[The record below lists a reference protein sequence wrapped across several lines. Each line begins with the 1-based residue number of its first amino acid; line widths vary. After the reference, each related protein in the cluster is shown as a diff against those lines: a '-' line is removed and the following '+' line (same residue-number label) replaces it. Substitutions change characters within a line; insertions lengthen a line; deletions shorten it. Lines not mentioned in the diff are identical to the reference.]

1 MNIVNKLTLRH
12 LKENKGRT
20 LVTTFGIIVSVAMI
34 TAIFVAMASF
44 LQLFADVS
52 VVSDGNYAAELYD
65 VKLSSLDELYKDERI
80 ETVGLCDE
88 NYKQFKIDNGKS
100 DRLATGSIG
109 ACDDGY
115 FKMFIQA
122 DYDGTL
128 PKTSDEIAVQSDF
141 IEKNE
146 LDWQVGDIVSI
157 PCGIRTMRDKDG
169 EFDVTGA
176 YSKGEKFVRQEV
188 KQYRITA
195 ILHQNN
201 PTSEFALLTYSDDL
215 KANPTVAFQLKTLN
229 SKSLDVVNDIIDK
242 ANPGASTVKYELLYS
257 KLSFSSDSFVA
268 DILPLVV
275 ILLII
280 IMVASVVLIYNAF
293 AMSLSEKVKYL
304 GMLSSV
310 GATKRQKRFSIYYEG
325 FILALFGIP
334 LGIGAGVA
342 GIGITLKA
350 LGKKII
356 ATSMINGVTEQNFSM
371 KVVFPIWAVLIVL
384 GLSNITILISCSI
397 PAKKAS
403 KISTISAIRQSD
415 EIKVKAKTL
424 KCPKYI
430 KAIFGYEGELAY
442 KNLKRNGRKARVITV
457 SIALSI
463 VLFLSC
469 NYFCALFANETVA
482 QDSMPY
488 QIGVHLDETNRESAI
503 KEFENIDGIDDMY
516 SVTNLYYFVQKSKN
530 YKNNFEMFTDNKNLT
545 NAYSRE
551 FSNRFAVL
559 INMLDDDM
567 FNELCAKNGID
578 SKAYYNS
585 NNKCKLLLMNNVSH
599 TANGKKV
606 FTDNI
611 LGSSFKEAYYP
622 EDNLQFEITDFV
634 KYSNTKPCNLNNIGV
649 ISLYMPYSQFVKVC
663 KNINANDNQLSK
675 YILGIETT
683 DHQKVTEKLNT
694 ISDDGKYS
702 NFSVVD
708 FSEQMQ
714 AFNTIALVIQVFV
727 YGFVALISLITIFN
741 IINTISSGI
750 ASRKK
755 EFAMMKSVGIT
766 PKGFNKMIMLES
778 AFYGIKAVIFGLPI
792 SALISFGMHKA
803 LNNSTATFSI
813 DYLLYLIVALVVF
826 AIIGMTMIYSVKKVQ
841 QNNII
846 ETLKDDIN

>member
-34 TAIFVAMASF
+34 TAVFVAMASF

-52 VVSDGNYAAELYD
+52 VVSDGNYAAQLSD
-65 VKLSSLDELYKDERI
+65 VKLSSLSELYKDERI

-169 EFDVTGA
+169 EFDVKGA
-176 YSKGEKFVRQEV
+176 YSKGEKFVRQED

-201 PTSEFALLTYSDDL
+201 PTSDFALLTYSDDL

-229 SKSLDVVNDIIDK
+229 NKSLDVVNSIIDK
-242 ANPGASTVKYELLYS
+242 ANPGTSTVNNELLYS
-257 KLSFSSDSFVA
+257 ELSFSSDSFVA
-268 DILPLVV
+268 KIFPLVA

-280 IMVASVVLIYNAF
+280 IMVASVFLIYNAF

-310 GATKRQKRFSIYYEG
+310 GATKRQKRLSIYYEG

-356 ATSMINGVTEQNFSM
+356 ASSMINGITEQNVSM

-384 GLSNITILISCSI
+384 GLSIITIFISCSI

-488 QIGVHLDETNRESAI
+488 QIGVYLDETNRESAI
-503 KEFENIDGIDDMY
+503 KEFENVDGIDDMY
-516 SVTNLYYFVQKSKN
+516 CVTNLYYFVQKSKN

-599 TANGKKV
+599 SANGKKV

-634 KYSNTKPCNLNNIGV
+634 KYNNTKPCNLNGIGV

-663 KNINANDNQLSK
+663 KNINANDNQLSN

-683 DHQKVTEKLNT
+683 DHQKVTEKLNA
-694 ISDDGKYS
+694 ISDEGKYS

-813 DYLLYLIVALVVF
+813 DYVMYLIVALVVF

>member
-34 TAIFVAMASF
+34 TAVFVAMASF

-52 VVSDGNYAAELYD
+52 VVSVGNYAAQLSD

-169 EFDVTGA
+169 EFDVKGA

-201 PTSEFALLTYSDDL
+201 PTSEFAFLTYSDDL

-356 ATSMINGVTEQNFSM
+356 ATSMINGVTEQNVSM

-384 GLSNITILISCSI
+384 GLSIITILISCSI

-663 KNINANDNQLSK
+663 KNINANDNQLSN

-803 LNNSTATFSI
+803 LNNSTPTFSI

>member
-34 TAIFVAMASF
+34 TAVFVAMASF

-65 VKLSSLDELYKDERI
+65 VKLSSLDELYKDKRI

-141 IEKNE
+141 IEMNE
-146 LDWQVGDIVSI
+146 LDWQIGDIVSI

-195 ILHQNN
+195 ILHENN
-201 PTSEFALLTYSDDL
+201 PTSKFAFLTYSDDL

-229 SKSLDVVNDIIDK
+229 SKSLDVVNSIIDK
-242 ANPGASTVKYELLYS
+242 ANPGASTVNNELLYS
-257 KLSFSSDSFVA
+257 KLSYSSDSFVA
-268 DILPLVV
+268 MILPLVV
-275 ILLII
+275 ILLAI

-310 GATKRQKRFSIYYEG
+310 GATKRQKRLSIYYEG

-356 ATSMINGVTEQNFSM
+356 ASAMLNGITEQNVSM
-371 KVVFPIWAVLIVL
+371 KVVFPIWAVLVVL
-384 GLSNITILISCSI
+384 GLSIITILASCSI

-469 NYFCALFANETVA
+469 NYFCDIFANETVG

-488 QIGVHLDETNRESAI
+488 QIGVYLDDTNRESAI
-503 KEFENIDGIDDMY
+503 KEFENVDGIDDMY
-516 SVTNLYYFVQKSKN
+516 SATNVYYSVQKSSS
-530 YKNNFEMFTDNKNLT
+530 YRNNFKMFTDNKNLT

-551 FSNRFAVL
+551 FSKSFAVQ

-634 KYSNTKPCNLNNIGV
+634 KYSNTKPCNLNKIGV
-649 ISLYMPYSQFVKVC
+649 ISLYMPYSQLVKVC
-663 KNINANDNQLSK
+663 KNINANDNQLSN

-714 AFNTIALVIQVFV
+714 AFNAIALVIQVFV
-727 YGFVALISLITIFN
+727 YGFVALISLITVFN

-803 LNNSTATFSI
+803 LNNSTTTFSI
-813 DYLLYLIVALVVF
+813 DYVLYLIVALVVF

-846 ETLKDDIN
+846 ETLKEDIN

>member
-34 TAIFVAMASF
+34 TAVFVAMSSF

-52 VVSDGNYAAELYD
+52 VVSDGNYCAKLYD
-65 VKLSSLDELYKDERI
+65 VKPSSLSELYKDERI
-80 ETVGLCDE
+80 ETVGLCNE

-109 ACDDGY
+109 ACDNGY

-169 EFDVTGA
+169 EYDVTGA
-176 YSKGEKFVRQEV
+176 YKKGEKFEKQDV
-188 KQYRITA
+188 KQYKITA

-201 PTSEFALLTYSDDL
+201 PTSEFSILTYSDAL
-215 KANPTVAFQLKTLN
+215 EANPTVAFQLKTLN
-229 SKSLDVVNDIIDK
+229 SKSLDVANSIIDK
-242 ANPGASTVKYELLYS
+242 TSPGASTVNRELLYS
-257 KLSFSSDSFVA
+257 KFSFSNDSFVA
-268 DILPLVV
+268 MILPLVA
-275 ILLII
+275 ILLVI

-310 GATKRQKRFSIYYEG
+310 GATKRQKRLSIYYEG
-325 FILALFGIP
+325 FVLALFGIP
-334 LGIGAGVA
+334 IGIGAGVA

-350 LGKKII
+350 LGKKIVSS
-356 ATSMINGVTEQNFSM
+356 SMINGVTEQNVSM

-384 GLSNITILISCSI
+384 GLSIITILISCSI

-469 NYFCALFANETVA
+469 NYFCSVFSNETKI
-482 QDSMPY
+482 QGLMPY
-488 QIGVHLDETNRESAI
+488 QIGVYLDDANRESAI
-503 KEFENIDGIDDMY
+503 NEIENIDGVDDMY
-516 SVTNLYYFVQKSKN
+516 CATNLYYSISKN
-530 YKNNFEMFTDNKNLT
+530 NNNKNYFKMFTDDNNLT
-545 NAYSRE
+545 NAYKND
-551 FSNRFAVL
+551 FSKSFAVQV
-559 INMLDDDM
+559 NFLDDDM
-567 FNELCAKNGID
+567 FNELCDKNGIN
-578 SKAYYNS
+578 SKDYYKS
-585 NNKCKLLLMNNVSH
+585 SKKCKALLMNNVSH

-611 LGSSFKEAYYP
+611 LGSTFKEAYYP
-622 EDNLQFEITDFV
+622 ENNLEFEISDFI
-634 KYSNTKPCNLNNIGV
+634 KYSNLKACGFNKTGIV
-649 ISLYMPYSQFVKVC
+649 SLYVPYSQMAKVC
-663 KNINANDNQLSK
+663 NNLNANYNQLLQ
-675 YILGIETT
+675 YLLGIETT

-702 NFSVVD
+702 SFLVVD
-708 FSEQMQ
+708 YSEQMQ
-714 AFNTIALVIQVFV
+714 ALETITLVIQVFV

-803 LNNSTATFSI
+803 LNNSAATFSI

>member
-34 TAIFVAMASF
+34 TAVFVAMASF

-52 VVSDGNYAAELYD
+52 VVSDGNYAAQLSD

-128 PKTSDEIAVQSDF
+128 PKSSDEIAVQSDF

-157 PCGIRTMRDKDG
+157 PCGTRTMRDKDG
-169 EFDVTGA
+169 EFDVKGA
-176 YSKGEKFVRQEV
+176 YSKGEKFVQQEV

-201 PTSEFALLTYSDDL
+201 PTSEFAFLTYSDDL

-229 SKSLDVVNDIIDK
+229 SKSLDVVNSIIDK
-242 ANPGASTVKYELLYS
+242 ANPGASTVNNELLYS
-257 KLSFSSDSFVA
+257 ELSFSSDSFVA
-268 DILPLVV
+268 KIWPLVV

-280 IMVASVVLIYNAF
+280 IMVASVFLIYNAF

-310 GATKRQKRFSIYYEG
+310 GATKQQKRLSIYYEG

-356 ATSMINGVTEQNFSM
+356 ASSMLNGITEQNVSM
-371 KVVFPIWAVLIVL
+371 KVVFPIWAVLIDL
-384 GLSNITILISCSI
+384 GLSIITILISCSI

-488 QIGVHLDETNRESAI
+488 QIGVYLDETNRESAI
-503 KEFENIDGIDDMY
+503 KEFENVDGIDDMY
-516 SVTNLYYFVQKSKN
+516 CVTNLYYFVQKSKN

-634 KYSNTKPCNLNNIGV
+634 KYSNTKPCNLNGIGV

-663 KNINANDNQLSK
+663 KNINANDNQLSN

-694 ISDDGKYS
+694 ISDEEKYS

-708 FSEQMQ
+708 FLEQMQ

>member
-34 TAIFVAMASF
+34 TAVFVAMASF

-52 VVSDGNYAAELYD
+52 VVSDGNYAAQLND
-65 VKLSSLDELYKDERI
+65 VKSSSLAELYKDDRI
-80 ETVGLCDE
+80 ETVGLCNE

-146 LDWQVGDIVSI
+146 LDWHVGDVVSI
-157 PCGIRTMRDKDG
+157 PCGIRSMRDKDG

-195 ILHQNN
+195 ILHENN
-201 PTSEFALLTYSDDL
+201 PTSEFELLTYSDDL

-229 SKSLDVVNDIIDK
+229 SKSLDVVNSIIDK
-242 ANPGASTVKYELLYS
+242 ANPGSSTVNNELLYS
-257 KLSFSSDSFVA
+257 ELSFSSDSFVA
-268 DILPLVV
+268 RILPLVV
-275 ILLII
+275 ILLAI

-310 GATKRQKRFSIYYEG
+310 GATKRQKRLSIYYEG

-356 ATSMINGVTEQNFSM
+356 ASAMLNGITEQNVSM
-371 KVVFPIWAVLIVL
+371 KVVFPIWAVLVVL
-384 GLSNITILISCSI
+384 GLSIITILISCSI

-469 NYFCALFANETVA
+469 NYFCDIFTDEIQEQN
-482 QDSMPY
+482 MPY
-488 QIGVHLDETNRESAI
+488 QVSCRLDYDKKDEAI
-503 KEFENIDGIDDMY
+503 KEISAVDKIDEIYCASSNFY
-516 SVTNLYYFVQKSKN
+516 SL
-530 YKNNFEMFTDNKNLT
+530 
-545 NAYSRE
+545 
-551 FSNRFAVL
+551 
-559 INMLDDDM
+559 
-567 FNELCAKNGID
+567 D
-578 SKAYYNS
+578 SK
-585 NNKCKLLLMNNVSH
+585 K
-599 TANGKKV
+599 
-606 FTDNI
+606 
-611 LGSSFKEAYYP
+611 
-622 EDNLQFEITDFV
+622 
-634 KYSNTKPCNLNNIGV
+634 
-649 ISLYMPYSQFVKVC
+649 
-663 KNINANDNQLSK
+663 
-675 YILGIETT
+675 
-683 DHQKVTEKLNT
+683 
-694 ISDDGKYS
+694 
-702 NFSVVD
+702 
-708 FSEQMQ
+708 
-714 AFNTIALVIQVFV
+714 
-727 YGFVALISLITIFN
+727 
-741 IINTISSGI
+741 
-750 ASRKK
+750 
-755 EFAMMKSVGIT
+755 
-766 PKGFNKMIMLES
+766 
-778 AFYGIKAVIFGLPI
+778 
-792 SALISFGMHKA
+792 
-803 LNNSTATFSI
+803 
-813 DYLLYLIVALVVF
+813 
-826 AIIGMTMIYSVKKVQ
+826 
-841 QNNII
+841 
-846 ETLKDDIN
+846 

>member
-34 TAIFVAMASF
+34 TAVFVAMASF

-65 VKLSSLDELYKDERI
+65 VKLSNLDELYKDERI

-146 LDWQVGDIVSI
+146 LDWQIGDIVSI

-201 PTSEFALLTYSDDL
+201 PTSDFALLTYSDDL

-229 SKSLDVVNDIIDK
+229 SKSVDVVNSIIDK
-242 ANPGASTVKYELLYS
+242 ANPGASTVNNELLYS
-257 KLSFSSDSFVA
+257 ELSFSSDSFVA
-268 DILPLVV
+268 KIFPLVV

-280 IMVASVVLIYNAF
+280 IMVASVFLIYNAF

-310 GATKRQKRFSIYYEG
+310 GATKRQKRLSIYYEG

-356 ATSMINGVTEQNFSM
+356 ASSMINGITEQNVSM

-384 GLSNITILISCSI
+384 GLSIITIFISCSI

-415 EIKVKAKTL
+415 KIKVKAKTL

-488 QIGVHLDETNRESAI
+488 QIGVYLDETNRESAI
-503 KEFENIDGIDDMY
+503 NEIENIDGIDDMY
-516 SVTNLYYFVQKSKN
+516 CATNLYYSISKN
-530 YKNNFEMFTDNKNLT
+530 NNNKNYFKMFTDDNNLT
-545 NAYSRE
+545 NAYKNQ
-551 FSNRFAVL
+551 FSKSFAVQV
-559 INMLDDDM
+559 NFLDDDM
-567 FNELCAKNGID
+567 FNELCDKNGIN
-578 SKAYYNS
+578 SKDYYKS
-585 NNKCKLLLMNNVSH
+585 SKKCKALLMNNVSH

-611 LGSSFKEAYYP
+611 LGSTFKEAYYP
-622 EDNLQFEITDFV
+622 ENNLEFEISDFI
-634 KYSNTKPCNLNNIGV
+634 KYSNLKACGFNKTGIV
-649 ISLYMPYSQFVKVC
+649 SLYVPYSQMAKVC
-663 KNINANDNQLSK
+663 NNLNVNYNQLLQ
-675 YILGIETT
+675 YLLGIETT

-694 ISDDGKYS
+694 ISDEEKYS

-792 SALISFGMHKA
+792 SALISFGMHKV

-826 AIIGMTMIYSVKKVQ
+826 AIIGMTMIYSFKKVQ

>member
-34 TAIFVAMASF
+34 TAVFVAMASF

-52 VVSDGNYAAELYD
+52 VVSDGNYAAQLSD

-176 YSKGEKFVRQEV
+176 YLKGEKFVQQED

-242 ANPGASTVKYELLYS
+242 ANPGTSTVNNELLYS

-268 DILPLVV
+268 KILPLVV
-275 ILLII
+275 ILLAI
-280 IMVASVVLIYNAF
+280 IMVASVFLIYNAF

-310 GATKRQKRFSIYYEG
+310 GATKQQKRLSIYYEG

-356 ATSMINGVTEQNFSM
+356 ATSMINGVTEQNVSM

-384 GLSNITILISCSI
+384 GLSIITILISCSI

-430 KAIFGYEGELAY
+430 KVIFGYEGELAY

-503 KEFENIDGIDDMY
+503 KEFENVDGIDDMY

-622 EDNLQFEITDFV
+622 EDNLQFKITDFV

-663 KNINANDNQLSK
+663 KNINANDNQLSN

-702 NFSVVD
+702 DFSVVD

-714 AFNTIALVIQVFV
+714 TFNTIALVIQVFV

>member
-34 TAIFVAMASF
+34 TAVFVAMASF

-52 VVSDGNYAAELYD
+52 VVSEGNYAAQLSD

-100 DRLATGSIG
+100 DRFATGSIG

-169 EFDVTGA
+169 EFDVKGA

-201 PTSEFALLTYSDDL
+201 PTSDFAFLTYSDDL

-242 ANPGASTVKYELLYS
+242 ANPGTSTVNKELLYS

-268 DILPLVV
+268 NILPLVV

-310 GATKRQKRFSIYYEG
+310 GATKRQKRLSIYYEG

-356 ATSMINGVTEQNFSM
+356 ATSMINGVTEQNVSM

-384 GLSNITILISCSI
+384 GLSIITILISCSI

-463 VLFLSC
+463 ILFLSC

-488 QIGVHLDETNRESAI
+488 QIGVYLDETNRESAI

-516 SVTNLYYFVQKSKN
+516 SVTNLYYFVQKNKN

-694 ISDDGKYS
+694 ISDDEKYS

-803 LNNSTATFSI
+803 LNNSTTTFSI
-813 DYLLYLIVALVVF
+813 DYVLYLIVALVVF

>member
-34 TAIFVAMASF
+34 TAVFVAMASF

-52 VVSDGNYAAELYD
+52 VVSDGNYAAQLND
-65 VKLSSLDELYKDERI
+65 VKSSSLAELYKDDRI

-141 IEKNE
+141 IENNE

-157 PCGIRTMRDKDG
+157 PCGTRTMRDKDG

-195 ILHQNN
+195 ILYENN
-201 PTSEFALLTYSDDL
+201 PTSKFALLTYSDDL

-229 SKSLDVVNDIIDK
+229 SKSLDVVNSIIDK
-242 ANPGASTVKYELLYS
+242 ANPGASTVNTELLYS
-257 KLSFSSDSFVA
+257 NLSYSSDSFMA
-268 DILPLVV
+268 MILPLVA
-275 ILLII
+275 ILLAI

-310 GATKRQKRFSIYYEG
+310 GATKRQKRLSIYYEG

-356 ATSMINGVTEQNFSM
+356 ASAMLNGITEQNVSM
-371 KVVFPIWAVLIVL
+371 KVVFPIWAALIVL
-384 GLSNITILISCSI
+384 GLSIITILISCSI

-469 NYFCALFANETVA
+469 NYFCDIFANETVG

-488 QIGVHLDETNRESAI
+488 QIGVYLDDTNRESAI
-503 KEFENIDGIDDMY
+503 KEFENVDGIDDMY
-516 SVTNLYYFVQKSKN
+516 SATNVYYSVQKNSN
-530 YKNNFEMFTDNKNLT
+530 YRNNFKMFTDNKNLT

-551 FSNRFAVL
+551 FSNRFAVQ

-578 SKAYYNS
+578 SKVYYNS

-606 FTDNI
+606 FTENI

-634 KYSNTKPCNLNNIGV
+634 KYSNTKPCNLNRIGV
-649 ISLYMPYSQFVKVC
+649 ISLYMPYSQLVKVC
-663 KNINANDNQLSK
+663 KNINANDNQLSN

-702 NFSVVD
+702 SFTVVD

-714 AFNTIALVIQVFV
+714 AFNVIALVIQVFV
-727 YGFVALISLITIFN
+727 YGFVALISLITVFN
-741 IINTISSGI
+741 IINTISSSI

-803 LNNSTATFSI
+803 LNNSTTTFSI
-813 DYLLYLIVALVVF
+813 DYVLYLIVALVVF

-846 ETLKDDIN
+846 ETLKEDIN

>member
-34 TAIFVAMASF
+34 TAVFVAMASF

-141 IEKNE
+141 IEKNG

-169 EFDVTGA
+169 EFDVKGA
-176 YSKGEKFVRQEV
+176 YSKGEKFVRQED

-201 PTSEFALLTYSDDL
+201 PTSEFAFLTYSDDL

-229 SKSLDVVNDIIDK
+229 SKSLDVVNSIIDK
-242 ANPGASTVKYELLYS
+242 ANPGASTVNNELLNS
-257 KLSFSSDSFVA
+257 ELSFSSDSFVA
-268 DILPLVV
+268 KIFPLVA

-280 IMVASVVLIYNAF
+280 IMVASVFLIYNAF

-310 GATKRQKRFSIYYEG
+310 GATKRQKRLSIYYEG

-356 ATSMINGVTEQNFSM
+356 ASSMINGITEQNVSM

-384 GLSNITILISCSI
+384 GLSIITIFISCSI

-488 QIGVHLDETNRESAI
+488 QIGVYLDETNRESAI
-503 KEFENIDGIDDMY
+503 KEFENVDGIDDMY
-516 SVTNLYYFVQKSKN
+516 CVTNLYYFVQKSKN

-634 KYSNTKPCNLNNIGV
+634 KYSNTKPCNLNGIGV

-663 KNINANDNQLSK
+663 KNINANDNQFSK

-694 ISDDGKYS
+694 ISDEEKYS

-803 LNNSTATFSI
+803 LNNSAATFSI

>member
-34 TAIFVAMASF
+34 TAVFVAMASF

-52 VVSDGNYAAELYD
+52 VVSDGNYAAQLSD
-65 VKLSSLDELYKDERI
+65 VKLSSLSELYKDERI

-88 NYKQFKIDNGKS
+88 NYKQFKIYNGKS

-176 YSKGEKFVRQEV
+176 YSKGEKFVRQED

-195 ILHQNN
+195 ILYQNN

-215 KANPTVAFQLKTLN
+215 KENPTVAFQLKTLN

-242 ANPGASTVKYELLYS
+242 ANPGTSTVNNELLYS

-268 DILPLVV
+268 NILPLVV

-280 IMVASVVLIYNAF
+280 IMIASVVLIYNAF

-310 GATKRQKRFSIYYEG
+310 GATKRQKRLSIYYEG

-356 ATSMINGVTEQNFSM
+356 ASSMLNGVTEQNVSM

-384 GLSNITILISCSI
+384 GLSIITILISCSI

-430 KAIFGYEGELAY
+430 KVIFGYEGELAY

-488 QIGVHLDETNRESAI
+488 QIGVYLDETNRESAI

-516 SVTNLYYFVQKSKN
+516 SVTNLYYFVQKNKN

-567 FNELCAKNGID
+567 FNEFCAKNGID

>member
-34 TAIFVAMASF
+34 TAVFVAMASF

-52 VVSDGNYAAELYD
+52 VVSDGNYAAQLND
-65 VKLSSLDELYKDERI
+65 VKLSSLSELYKDERI

-128 PKTSDEIAVQSDF
+128 PKTNDEIAVQSDF
-141 IEKNE
+141 IENNE

-188 KQYRITA
+188 KQYRISA
-195 ILHQNN
+195 ILHENN
-201 PTSEFALLTYSDDL
+201 PTSKFEFLTYSDDL

-229 SKSLDVVNDIIDK
+229 SKSLDVVNSIIDK
-242 ANPGASTVKYELLYS
+242 ANPGASTVNNELLYS
-257 KLSFSSDSFVA
+257 NLSYSSDSFMA
-268 DILPLVV
+268 MILPLVA
-275 ILLII
+275 ILLAI

-310 GATKRQKRFSIYYEG
+310 GATKRQKRLSIYYEG

-356 ATSMINGVTEQNFSM
+356 ASSMLNGITEQNVSM
-371 KVVFPIWAVLIVL
+371 KVVFPIWAILIVL
-384 GLSNITILISCSI
+384 GLSIITILVSCSI

-488 QIGVHLDETNRESAI
+488 QIGVYLDETNRESAI
-503 KEFENIDGIDDMY
+503 KEFENVDGIDDMY
-516 SVTNLYYFVQKSKN
+516 CVTNLYYFVQKSKN

-634 KYSNTKPCNLNNIGV
+634 KYSNTKPCNLNGIGV

-663 KNINANDNQLSK
+663 KDINANDNQFSN

-683 DHQKVTEKLNT
+683 DHKKVTEKLNA
-694 ISDDGKYS
+694 ISDEEKYS

-741 IINTISSGI
+741 ILNTISSGI

-766 PKGFNKMIMLES
+766 PKGFNKMIILES

>member
-1 MNIVNKLTLRH
+1 MNIVNKLTIRH

-34 TAIFVAMASF
+34 TAVFVAMASF

-52 VVSDGNYAAELYD
+52 VVSDGNYAAQLSD

-176 YSKGEKFVRQEV
+176 YSKGEKFVRQED

-195 ILHQNN
+195 ILYQNN

-215 KANPTVAFQLKTLN
+215 KENPTIAFQLKTLN

-242 ANPGASTVKYELLYS
+242 ANPGTSTVNNELLYS

-268 DILPLVV
+268 NILPLVV

-310 GATKRQKRFSIYYEG
+310 GATKRQKRLSIYYEG

-356 ATSMINGVTEQNFSM
+356 ATSMINGVTEQNVSM

-384 GLSNITILISCSI
+384 GLSIITILISCSI

-430 KAIFGYEGELAY
+430 KAIFVYEGELAY

-488 QIGVHLDETNRESAI
+488 QLGVYLDETNRESAI

-516 SVTNLYYFVQKSKN
+516 SVTNLYYFVQKNKN

>member
-34 TAIFVAMASF
+34 TAVFVAMASF

-52 VVSDGNYAAELYD
+52 VVSDGNYAAELSD
-65 VKLSSLDELYKDERI
+65 VKLSSLDELYKDKRI

-141 IEKNE
+141 IENNE

-157 PCGIRTMRDKDG
+157 PCGTRTMRYKDG
-169 EFDVTGA
+169 EFDVNGA
-176 YSKGEKFVRQEV
+176 YLKGEKFVRQED
-188 KQYRITA
+188 KQYKITA

-201 PTSEFALLTYSDDL
+201 PTSEFAFLTYSDDL

-229 SKSLDVVNDIIDK
+229 SKSLDVVNSIIDK
-242 ANPGASTVKYELLYS
+242 ANPGASTVNNELLNS
-257 KLSFSSDSFVA
+257 ELSFSSDSFVA
-268 DILPLVV
+268 KILPLVV
-275 ILLII
+275 ILLAI

-310 GATKRQKRFSIYYEG
+310 GATKQQKRLSIYYEG

-356 ATSMINGVTEQNFSM
+356 ASSMLNGITEQNVSM

-384 GLSNITILISCSI
+384 GLSIITILISCSI

-488 QIGVHLDETNRESAI
+488 QIGVYLDETNRESAI
-503 KEFENIDGIDDMY
+503 KEFENVDGIDDMY
-516 SVTNLYYFVQKSKN
+516 CVTNLYYFVQKSKN

-606 FTDNI
+606 FNDNI

-634 KYSNTKPCNLNNIGV
+634 KYSNTIPCNLNGIGV

-663 KNINANDNQLSK
+663 KNINANDNQFSN

-694 ISDDGKYS
+694 ISDEGKYS

-803 LNNSTATFSI
+803 LGNSTTTFSI

>member
-34 TAIFVAMASF
+34 TAVFVAMASF
-44 LQLFADVS
+44 LQLFADVT

-65 VKLSSLDELYKDERI
+65 VKPSSLSELYKDERI

-115 FKMFIQA
+115 YKMFIQA

-141 IEKNE
+141 IENNE
-146 LDWQVGDIVSI
+146 LDWQIGDIVSI

-169 EFDVTGA
+169 EFDVNGA
-176 YSKGEKFVRQEV
+176 YSKGEKFVQQEV

-195 ILHQNN
+195 ILHKNK
-201 PTSEFALLTYSDDL
+201 PTSKFAFLTYSDDL

-229 SKSLDVVNDIIDK
+229 SKSLDVVNSIIDK
-242 ANPGASTVKYELLYS
+242 ANPGSSTVNNELLYS
-257 KLSFSSDSFVA
+257 ELSFSSDSFVA
-268 DILPLVV
+268 MIWPLVV
-275 ILLII
+275 ILLAI

-310 GATKRQKRFSIYYEG
+310 GATKRQKRLSIYYEG

-356 ATSMINGVTEQNFSM
+356 ASSMINGVTEQNVSM
-371 KVVFPIWAVLIVL
+371 KVVFPIWAALIVL
-384 GLSNITILISCSI
+384 GLSIITILISCSI

-469 NYFCALFANETVA
+469 NYFCAIFANETVG

-488 QIGVHLDETNRESAI
+488 QIGVYFDETNRESAI
-503 KEFENIDGIDDMY
+503 KEFENVDGIDDMY
-516 SVTNLYYFVQKSKN
+516 CVTNVYYFVQKSKN
-530 YKNNFEMFTDNKNLT
+530 YKNNFNMFTDNKNLT

-551 FSNRFAVL
+551 FSNRFAVQ

-578 SKAYYNS
+578 SKAYYNL

-599 TANGKKV
+599 TAKGKKV

-622 EDNLQFEITDFV
+622 EDNLQFEITDFI
-634 KYSNTKPCNLNNIGV
+634 KYSNTKPCNLNRIGV

-663 KNINANDNQLSK
+663 KDINANDNQLSN

-683 DHQKVTEKLNT
+683 DHQKVTEKLNA

-702 NFSVVD
+702 DFSVVD

-803 LNNSTATFSI
+803 LNNSAATFSI
-813 DYLLYLIVALVVF
+813 DYLLYLIVTLVVF
-826 AIIGMTMIYSVKKVQ
+826 AIIGLTMIYSVKKVQ

>member
-34 TAIFVAMASF
+34 TAVFVAMASF

-52 VVSDGNYAAELYD
+52 VVSDGNYAAQLSD

-146 LDWQVGDIVSI
+146 LDWQIGDIVSI
-157 PCGIRTMRDKDG
+157 PCGTRIMRDKDG

-201 PTSEFALLTYSDDL
+201 PTSEFAFLTYSDDL

-242 ANPGASTVKYELLYS
+242 ANPGTSTVNNELLYS

-268 DILPLVV
+268 NILPLVV

-310 GATKRQKRFSIYYEG
+310 GATKRQKRLSIYYEG

-356 ATSMINGVTEQNFSM
+356 ATSMINGVTEQNVSM

-384 GLSNITILISCSI
+384 GLSIITILISCSI

-488 QIGVHLDETNRESAI
+488 QIGVYLDETNRESAI
-503 KEFENIDGIDDMY
+503 KEFENVDGIDDMY

-551 FSNRFAVL
+551 FSNRFAIL

-634 KYSNTKPCNLNNIGV
+634 KYSNTQPCNLNGIGV

-702 NFSVVD
+702 DFSVVD

-714 AFNTIALVIQVFV
+714 TFNTIALVIQVFV

-803 LNNSTATFSI
+803 LNNSTTTFSI

-846 ETLKDDIN
+846 ETLKEDIN

>member
-1 MNIVNKLTLRH
+1 MNIVNKLTIRH

-34 TAIFVAMASF
+34 TAVFVAMASF

-65 VKLSSLDELYKDERI
+65 VKLSSLSELYKDERI

-169 EFDVTGA
+169 EFDVKGA

-242 ANPGASTVKYELLYS
+242 ANPGTSTVNNELLYS

-268 DILPLVV
+268 MILPLVV

-356 ATSMINGVTEQNFSM
+356 ATSMINGVTEQNVSM

-384 GLSNITILISCSI
+384 GLSIITILISCSI

-424 KCPKYI
+424 KCPKYN
-430 KAIFGYEGELAY
+430 KVIFGYEGELAY

-488 QIGVHLDETNRESAI
+488 QIGVYLDETNRESAI
-503 KEFENIDGIDDMY
+503 KEFENVDGIDDMY

-551 FSNRFAVL
+551 FSNRFAIL
-559 INMLDDDM
+559 ICLMTI
-567 FNELCAKNGID
+567 C
-578 SKAYYNS
+578 
-585 NNKCKLLLMNNVSH
+585 LMNSVLK
-599 TANGKKV
+599 TAL
-606 FTDNI
+606 TARHI
-611 LGSSFKEAYYP
+611 
-622 EDNLQFEITDFV
+622 IT
-634 KYSNTKPCNLNNIGV
+634 
-649 ISLYMPYSQFVKVC
+649 Q
-663 KNINANDNQLSK
+663 
-675 YILGIETT
+675 
-683 DHQKVTEKLNT
+683 T
-694 ISDDGKYS
+694 ISA
-702 NFSVVD
+702 NCC
-708 FSEQMQ
+708 
-714 AFNTIALVIQVFV
+714 
-727 YGFVALISLITIFN
+727 
-741 IINTISSGI
+741 
-750 ASRKK
+750 
-755 EFAMMKSVGIT
+755 
-766 PKGFNKMIMLES
+766 
-778 AFYGIKAVIFGLPI
+778 
-792 SALISFGMHKA
+792 
-803 LNNSTATFSI
+803 
-813 DYLLYLIVALVVF
+813 
-826 AIIGMTMIYSVKKVQ
+826 
-841 QNNII
+841 
-846 ETLKDDIN
+846 

>member
-34 TAIFVAMASF
+34 TAVFVAMASF

-52 VVSDGNYAAELYD
+52 VVSDGNYAAQLND
-65 VKLSSLDELYKDERI
+65 VKSSSLAELYKDDRI

-157 PCGIRTMRDKDG
+157 PCGKRTMRDKDG

-195 ILHQNN
+195 ILHENN
-201 PTSEFALLTYSDDL
+201 PTSKFAILTYSDDL

-229 SKSLDVVNDIIDK
+229 SKSLDVVNSIIDK
-242 ANPGASTVKYELLYS
+242 ANPGASTVNSELLYS
-257 KLSFSSDSFVA
+257 KLSYSSDSFMA
-268 DILPLVV
+268 MILPLVV
-275 ILLII
+275 ILLAI

-310 GATKRQKRFSIYYEG
+310 GATKRQKRLSIYYEG

-356 ATSMINGVTEQNFSM
+356 ASAMLNGVTEQNVSM
-371 KVVFPIWAVLIVL
+371 KVVFPIWAVLVVL
-384 GLSNITILISCSI
+384 GLSIITILISCSI

-469 NYFCALFANETVA
+469 NYFCDIFANETVG

-488 QIGVHLDETNRESAI
+488 QIGVYLDDTNRESAI
-503 KEFENIDGIDDMY
+503 KEFENFDGIDDMY
-516 SVTNLYYFVQKSKN
+516 SATNVYYSVQKSSS
-530 YKNNFEMFTDNKNLT
+530 YRNNFKMFTDNKNLT
-545 NAYSRE
+545 KSYSRE
-551 FSNRFAVL
+551 FSKSFAVQ

-585 NNKCKLLLMNNVSH
+585 KDKCKLLLMNNVSH
-599 TANGKKV
+599 TASGKKV

-634 KYSNTKPCNLNNIGV
+634 KYSNTKPCNLNKIGV
-649 ISLYMPYSQFVKVC
+649 ISLYMPYSQLVKVC
-663 KNINANDNQLSK
+663 KNINANDNQILN
-675 YILGIETT
+675 YVLGIETT
-683 DHQKVTEKLNT
+683 DHQKVTENLNI

-702 NFSVVD
+702 NFHVVD

-714 AFNTIALVIQVFV
+714 AFNAIALVIQVFV
-727 YGFVALISLITIFN
+727 YGFVALISLITVFN

-792 SALISFGMHKA
+792 SALISFAMHKV
-803 LNNSTATFSI
+803 LNNSAATFSI
-813 DYLLYLIVALVVF
+813 DYVLYLIVALVVF

-846 ETLKDDIN
+846 ETLKEDIN

>member
-34 TAIFVAMASF
+34 TAVFVAMASF

-65 VKLSSLDELYKDERI
+65 VKLSSLSELYKDERI

-356 ATSMINGVTEQNFSM
+356 ATSMINGVTEQNVSM

-384 GLSNITILISCSI
+384 GLSIITILISCSI

-463 VLFLSC
+463 ILFLSC

-702 NFSVVD
+702 DFSVVD

-714 AFNTIALVIQVFV
+714 TFNTIALVIQVFV

-826 AIIGMTMIYSVKKVQ
+826 AIVGMTMIYSVKKVQ

>member
-34 TAIFVAMASF
+34 TAVFVAMASF

-52 VVSDGNYAAELYD
+52 IVSDGNYAAQLND
-65 VKLSSLDELYKDERI
+65 VKLSSLAELYKDDRI

-115 FKMFIQA
+115 YKMFIQA
-122 DYDGTL
+122 DYDGIL
-128 PKTSDEIAVQSDF
+128 PKSSDEIAVQSDF
-141 IEKNE
+141 IENNE

-157 PCGIRTMRDKDG
+157 PCGTRTMRDKDG

-195 ILHQNN
+195 ILHENN
-201 PTSEFALLTYSDDL
+201 PTSKFALLTYSDDL

-229 SKSLDVVNDIIDK
+229 SKSLDVVNSIINK
-242 ANPGASTVKYELLYS
+242 ANPGASTVNRELLYS
-257 KLSFSSDSFVA
+257 KLSYSSDSFVA
-268 DILPLVV
+268 MILPLVA
-275 ILLII
+275 ILLAI

-310 GATKRQKRFSIYYEG
+310 GATKRQKRLSIYYEG

-356 ATSMINGVTEQNFSM
+356 ASAMLNGVTEQNVSM
-371 KVVFPIWAVLIVL
+371 KVVFPIWAVLVVL
-384 GLSNITILISCSI
+384 GLSIITILVSCSI

-469 NYFCALFANETVA
+469 NYFCDIFANETVG

-488 QIGVHLDETNRESAI
+488 QIGVYLDDTNRESAI
-503 KEFENIDGIDDMY
+503 KEFENVDGIDDMY
-516 SVTNLYYFVQKSKN
+516 SATNVYYSVQKSSS
-530 YKNNFEMFTDNKNLT
+530 YRNNFKIFTDNKNLT

-551 FSNRFAVL
+551 FSKSFAVQ

-578 SKAYYNS
+578 SKVYYNS

-634 KYSNTKPCNLNNIGV
+634 KYSNTKPCNLNRIGV
-649 ISLYMPYSQFVKVC
+649 ISLYMPYSQLVKVC
-663 KNINANDNQLSK
+663 KNINANDNQLSN

-702 NFSVVD
+702 SFTVVD

-714 AFNTIALVIQVFV
+714 AFNAIALVIQVFV
-727 YGFVALISLITIFN
+727 YGFVALISLITVFN

-803 LNNSTATFSI
+803 LGNSTTTFSI
-813 DYLLYLIVALVVF
+813 DYVLYLIVALVVF

-846 ETLKDDIN
+846 ETLKEDIN

>member
-34 TAIFVAMASF
+34 TAVFVAMASF

-52 VVSDGNYAAELYD
+52 VVSEGNFAAQLSDG
-65 VKLSSLDELYKDERI
+65 KLSSLDELYKDERI

-157 PCGIRTMRDKDG
+157 PCGTRTMRDKDG
-169 EFDVTGA
+169 EFDVKGA

-201 PTSEFALLTYSDDL
+201 PTSEFAFLTYSDNL
-215 KANPTVAFQLKTLN
+215 KANPTVVFQLKTLN

-242 ANPGASTVKYELLYS
+242 ANPGTSTVNNELLYS

-268 DILPLVV
+268 NILPLVV

-280 IMVASVVLIYNAF
+280 IMIASVVLIYNAF

-304 GMLSSV
+304 GMLSSI

-356 ATSMINGVTEQNFSM
+356 ATSMINGVTEQNVSM

-384 GLSNITILISCSI
+384 GLSIITILISCSI

-430 KAIFGYEGELAY
+430 KVIFGYEGELAY

-488 QIGVHLDETNRESAI
+488 QIGVYLDETNRESAI

-516 SVTNLYYFVQKSKN
+516 SVTNLYYFVQKNKN

-567 FNELCAKNGID
+567 FNEFCAKNGID

-622 EDNLQFEITDFV
+622 EDNLQFDITDFV

-663 KNINANDNQLSK
+663 KNINANDNQLSN

-683 DHQKVTEKLNT
+683 DHQKVAEKLNT

-702 NFSVVD
+702 DFSVVD

-803 LNNSTATFSI
+803 LNNSTTTFSI

>member
-34 TAIFVAMASF
+34 TAVFVAMASF

-141 IEKNE
+141 IEMNE
-146 LDWQVGDIVSI
+146 LDWQIGDIVSI

-195 ILHQNN
+195 ILHENN
-201 PTSEFALLTYSDDL
+201 PTSKFALLTYSDDL

-229 SKSLDVVNDIIDK
+229 SKSLDVVNSIIDK
-242 ANPGASTVKYELLYS
+242 ANPGASTVNSELLYS
-257 KLSFSSDSFVA
+257 KLSYSSDSFVA
-268 DILPLVV
+268 MILPLVA
-275 ILLII
+275 ILLAI

-310 GATKRQKRFSIYYEG
+310 GATKRQKRLSIYYEG

-356 ATSMINGVTEQNFSM
+356 ASAMLNGVTEQNVSM
-371 KVVFPIWAVLIVL
+371 KVVFPIWAVLTVL
-384 GLSNITILISCSI
+384 GLSIITILISCSI

-469 NYFCALFANETVA
+469 NYFCDIFANETVG

-488 QIGVHLDETNRESAI
+488 QIGVYLDETNRESAI
-503 KEFENIDGIDDMY
+503 KEFENVDGIDDMY
-516 SVTNLYYFVQKSKN
+516 CVTNLYYFVQKSKN

-551 FSNRFAVL
+551 FSNRFAVQ

-585 NNKCKLLLMNNVSH
+585 NNKCNLLLMNNVSH
-599 TANGKKV
+599 TANGKRV

-634 KYSNTKPCNLNNIGV
+634 KYSNTKPCNLNKIGV
-649 ISLYMPYSQFVKVC
+649 ISLYMPYSQLVKVC
-663 KNINANDNQLSK
+663 KNINANDNQLSN

-714 AFNTIALVIQVFV
+714 AFNAIALVIQVFV
-727 YGFVALISLITIFN
+727 YGFVALISLITVFN

-803 LNNSTATFSI
+803 LNNSAATFSI
-813 DYLLYLIVALVVF
+813 NYVLYLIVALVVF

>member
-12 LKENKGRT
+12 LKENKDRT

-34 TAIFVAMASF
+34 TAVFVAMASF

-52 VVSDGNYAAELYD
+52 VVSDGNYAAQLSD

-169 EFDVTGA
+169 EFDVKGA

-201 PTSEFALLTYSDDL
+201 PTSEFEFLTYSDDL

-242 ANPGASTVKYELLYS
+242 ANPGTSTVNNELLYS

-268 DILPLVV
+268 NILPLVV

-310 GATKRQKRFSIYYEG
+310 GATKQQKRLSIYYEG

-356 ATSMINGVTEQNFSM
+356 ATSMINGVTEQNVSM

-384 GLSNITILISCSI
+384 GLSIITILISCSI

-488 QIGVHLDETNRESAI
+488 QIGVYLDETNRESAI
-503 KEFENIDGIDDMY
+503 KEFENVDGIDDMY

-803 LNNSTATFSI
+803 LNNSTTTFSI
-813 DYLLYLIVALVVF
+813 DYVLYLIVALVVF

>member
-34 TAIFVAMASF
+34 TAVFVAMASF

-169 EFDVTGA
+169 EFDVKGA
-176 YSKGEKFVRQEV
+176 YSKGEKFVRQED

-195 ILHQNN
+195 ILHENN
-201 PTSEFALLTYSDDL
+201 PTSKFALLTYSDDL

-229 SKSLDVVNDIIDK
+229 SKSLDVVNSIIDK
-242 ANPGASTVKYELLYS
+242 ANPGSSTVNTELLYS
-257 KLSFSSDSFVA
+257 KLSYSSDSFMA
-268 DILPLVV
+268 MILPLVV
-275 ILLII
+275 ILLAI

-310 GATKRQKRFSIYYEG
+310 GATKRQKRLSIYYEG

-356 ATSMINGVTEQNFSM
+356 ASAMLNGVTEQNVSM
-371 KVVFPIWAVLIVL
+371 KVVFPIWAVLVVL
-384 GLSNITILISCSI
+384 GLSIITILISCSI

-469 NYFCALFANETVA
+469 NYFCDIFANETVG

-488 QIGVHLDETNRESAI
+488 QIGVYLDDTNRESAI
-503 KEFENIDGIDDMY
+503 KEFENVDGIDDMY
-516 SVTNLYYFVQKSKN
+516 SVTNVYYSVQKSSS
-530 YKNNFEMFTDNKNLT
+530 YRNNFKMFTDNKNLT

-551 FSNRFAVL
+551 FSKSFAVQ

-634 KYSNTKPCNLNNIGV
+634 KYSNTKPCNLNKIGV
-649 ISLYMPYSQFVKVC
+649 ISLYMPYSQLVKVC
-663 KNINANDNQLSK
+663 KDINANDNQLSN

-683 DHQKVTEKLNT
+683 DHQKVTEKLNA
-694 ISDDGKYS
+694 ISDEGKYS

-803 LNNSTATFSI
+803 LNNSAATFSI
-813 DYLLYLIVALVVF
+813 NYVLYLIVALVVF

>member
-34 TAIFVAMASF
+34 TAVFVAMASF

-52 VVSDGNYAAELYD
+52 VVSDGNYAAQLSD

-115 FKMFIQA
+115 FKMFIQS

-176 YSKGEKFVRQEV
+176 YSKGEKFVRQED

-201 PTSEFALLTYSDDL
+201 PTSEFAFLTYSDNL

-242 ANPGASTVKYELLYS
+242 ANPGTSTVNKELLYS

-268 DILPLVV
+268 NILPLVV

-293 AMSLSEKVKYL
+293 AMSLSEKIKYL

-310 GATKRQKRFSIYYEG
+310 GATKRQKRLSIYYEG

-356 ATSMINGVTEQNFSM
+356 ATSMINGVTEQNVSM

-384 GLSNITILISCSI
+384 GLSIITILISCSI

-463 VLFLSC
+463 ILFLSC

-482 QDSMPY
+482 QDSIPY
-488 QIGVHLDETNRESAI
+488 QLGVHLDETNRESAI

-516 SVTNLYYFVQKSKN
+516 SVTNLYYFVQKNKN

-578 SKAYYNS
+578 SKAYYSS

-675 YILGIETT
+675 YILGIETS

>member
-34 TAIFVAMASF
+34 TAVFVAMASF

-52 VVSDGNYAAELYD
+52 VVSDGNYAAELSD
-65 VKLSSLDELYKDERI
+65 VKSSSLSELYKDDRI

-157 PCGIRTMRDKDG
+157 PCGTRTMRDKDG

-176 YSKGEKFVRQEV
+176 YSKGEKFVWQEV

-195 ILHQNN
+195 ILHENN
-201 PTSEFALLTYSDDL
+201 PTSKFAFLTYSDNL

-229 SKSLDVVNDIIDK
+229 SKSLDVVNSIIDK
-242 ANPGASTVKYELLYS
+242 ANPGASTVNTELLYS
-257 KLSFSSDSFVA
+257 KLSYSSDSFVA
-268 DILPLVV
+268 MILPLVA
-275 ILLII
+275 ILLAI

-310 GATKRQKRFSIYYEG
+310 GATKRQKRLSIYYEG

-356 ATSMINGVTEQNFSM
+356 ASAMLNGITEQNVSM
-371 KVVFPIWAVLIVL
+371 KVVFPIWAVLVVL
-384 GLSNITILISCSI
+384 GLSIITILVSCSI

-463 VLFLSC
+463 ILFLSC
-469 NYFCALFANETVA
+469 NYFCAIFANETVG

-488 QIGVHLDETNRESAI
+488 QIGVYLDESNRESAI
-503 KEFENIDGIDDMY
+503 KEFENVDGIDDMY
-516 SVTNLYYFVQKSKN
+516 SATNVYYSVQKSSS
-530 YKNNFEMFTDNKNLT
+530 YRNNFKMFTDHKNLT

-551 FSNRFAVL
+551 FSKSFAVQ

-622 EDNLQFEITDFV
+622 EDNLQFEITDFF
-634 KYSNTKPCNLNNIGV
+634 KYSNTKPCNLNKIGV
-649 ISLYMPYSQFVKVC
+649 ISLYMPYSQLVKVC
-663 KNINANDNQLSK
+663 KNINANDNKLSN

-714 AFNTIALVIQVFV
+714 AFNAIALVIQVFV
-727 YGFVALISLITIFN
+727 YGFVALISLITVFN

-803 LNNSTATFSI
+803 LGNSTTTFSI